1 MMTRPQQRTKPRRAP
16 TPRRGVR
23 ADGPGLRVLLACNP
37 VPHPRRSACA
47 RKRSCSRGT
56 YSWRGTWERSTAA
69 ARFTGE
75 PWEPACL
82 PAFYRL
88 VTFVVLLV
96 FVLPPGALC
105 SVFFFLFLSVMPRFC
120 TSLFSEN
127 GPYAYVSRL
136 SFCPFSSAVP
146 FWGQN
151 TRNESPT

>member
-1 MMTRPQQRTKPRRAP
+1 MCAAMMTRPQQRTKPRRAP

-82 PAFYRL
+82 PSTASLPSWFCLFLFSHRAPYALFSFFY
-88 VTFVVLLV
+88 
-96 FVLPPGALC
+96 
-105 SVFFFLFLSVMPRFC
+105 FFLSCRVFAHHYLVKTALMLMFL
-120 TSLFSEN
+120 
-127 GPYAYVSRL
+127 G
-136 SFCPFSSAVP
+136 
-146 FWGQN
+146 
-151 TRNESPT
+151 